1 MSLEVLHHS
10 PTKQG
15 HLADAG
21 YVEVE
26 LDSSRASTVNSSR
39 LGNEPDPVT
48 IKLKFTESGCG
59 TIELPM
65 EGIDFEKTIG

>member
-1 MSLEVLHHS
+1 MSLEV
-10 PTKQG
+10 TKQG
-15 HLADAG
+15 HGTDAG

-26 LDSSRASTVNSSR
+26 LDSSRASTSTFTSSR
-39 LGNEPDPVT
+39 FGFNEPEPVT

-65 EGIDFEKTIG
+65 EGRECFEKTIG